1 MYNLCKNYNMN
12 NTFVVNDKGELDF
25 KGEIFVVK
33 PEYHIL
39 SKESKLDILIMLV
52 NWANEEIEKATIL

>member
-1 MYNLCKNYNMN
+1 MN
-12 NTFVVNDKGELDF
+12 NTFIINDKGELDF
-25 KGEIFVVK
+25 KGEVFIVK

>member
-1 MYNLCKNYNMN
+1 MN
-12 NTFVVNDKGELDF
+12 NTFIINDKGELDF
-25 KGEIFVVK
+25 KGEIFIVK